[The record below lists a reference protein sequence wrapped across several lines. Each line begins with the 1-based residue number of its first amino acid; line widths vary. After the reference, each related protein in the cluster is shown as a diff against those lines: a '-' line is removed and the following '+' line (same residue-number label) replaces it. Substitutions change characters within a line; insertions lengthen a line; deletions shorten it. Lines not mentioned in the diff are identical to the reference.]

1 MEMRVDTPRAVAGRS
16 GYLPRERLA
25 IWLLFLMNGFMVGSW
40 APKIPEFAERL
51 NLSKGELGL
60 MILVFGIGSLVMMPV
75 AGMQIARLGG
85 ARVSKITAVLLLPSI
100 LALTFTQ
107 NIPAAA
113 IALFLFGGFVGG
125 MDVAMNANAVAVEQK
140 MRRAIMSSC
149 HAFWSLGGLIGAG
162 VGGYLIG
169 HFGTVV
175 HAVVATV
182 IVVVMLAVA
191 WPIVHVDR
199 PAKSSV
205 DGSSRARLPLQPLP
219 WLVGLMALFSMVPEG
234 AVLDWSAL
242 YLMQDLGAPV
252 SIAGL
257 GFAAFS
263 LTMAIMRF
271 AGDLVRERLGAVLT
285 LRLCTVTAIVGML
298 AASFAPDPIMVII
311 GFALC
316 GIGISNMVPIAFSIA
331 GNLPGMAPGVGLS
344 IATTLGYSGIL
355 FAPSSIGFIA
365 EYTGFSAVFAALP
378 LLLLVVLA
386 LSGLARYADG
396 HGEEPGVPHDL

>member
-1 MEMRVDTPRAVAGRS
+1 MEMRVDAARGEAGRS
-16 GYLPRERLA
+16 GYLPKERLA
-25 IWLLFLMNGFMVGSW
+25 VWLFFLMNGFMVGNW

-51 NLSKGELGL
+51 QLSKGELGL

-75 AGMQIARLGG
+75 AGMQIGRFGG
-85 ARVSKITAVLLLPSI
+85 AWVSKISAILLLPSI

-107 NIPAAA
+107 SVPAAA
-113 IALFLFGGFVGG
+113 VALFLFGGFVGG

-162 VGGYLIG
+162 IGGYLIE
-169 HFGTVV
+169 HFGTTV
-175 HAVVATV
+175 HAVVTTV
-182 IVVVMLAVA
+182 MAVIMLAIA
-191 WPIVHVDR
+191 WPIAYADR
-199 PAKSSV
+199 PVHHA
-205 DGSSRARLPLQPLP
+205 DQPMRFRLPLKPLP

-242 YLMQDLGAPV
+242 YLMQDLGATT
-252 SIAGL
+252 SISGL

-263 LTMAIMRF
+263 LTMAVMRF
-271 AGDLVRERLGAVLT
+271 AGDLVRDRLGAVLT
-285 LRLCTVTAIVGML
+285 LRLCTVTAIIGML
-298 AASFAPDPIMVII
+298 AASFAPDPFMVIF

-331 GNLPGMAPGVGLS
+331 GNLPGLAPGVGLS

-355 FAPSSIGFIA
+355 FAPSTIGFIA
-365 EYTGFSAVFAALP
+365 EHTGFSAVFATLP
-378 LLLLVVLA
+378 LLLVVVLA
-386 LSGLARYADG
+386 LSGLARYADAG
-396 HGEEPGVPHDL
+396 THEEAVAQDA

>member
-1 MEMRVDTPRAVAGRS
+1 MEMRVDAARGEAGRS
-16 GYLPRERLA
+16 GYLPKERLA
-25 IWLLFLMNGFMVGSW
+25 VWLFFLMNGFMVGNW

-51 NLSKGELGL
+51 QLSKGELGL
-60 MILVFGIGSLVMMPV
+60 MILVFGVGSLVMMPV
-75 AGMQIARLGG
+75 AGMQIGRFGG
-85 ARVSKITAVLLLPSI
+85 AWVSKVSAVLLLPSI

-107 NIPAAA
+107 SVPAAA
-113 IALFLFGGFVGG
+113 VALFLFGGFVGG

-162 VGGYLIG
+162 IGGYLIE
-169 HFGTVV
+169 HFGTTV

-182 IVVVMLAVA
+182 MAVIMLAIA
-191 WPIVHVDR
+191 WPIAYADR
-199 PAKSSV
+199 PVHHA
-205 DGSSRARLPLQPLP
+205 DQPTRFRLPLKPLP

-242 YLMQDLGAPV
+242 YLMQDLGATT
-252 SIAGL
+252 SISGL

-263 LTMAIMRF
+263 LTMAVMRF
-271 AGDLVRERLGAVLT
+271 AGDLVRDRLGAVLT
-285 LRLCTVTAIVGML
+285 LRLCTVTAIIGML
-298 AASFAPDPIMVII
+298 AASFAPDPFMVIF

-331 GNLPGMAPGVGLS
+331 GNLPGLAPGVGLS

-355 FAPSSIGFIA
+355 FAPSTIGFIA
-365 EYTGFSAVFAALP
+365 EHTGFSAVFATLP
-378 LLLLVVLA
+378 LLLVVVLA
-386 LSGLARYADG
+386 LSGLARYADAG
-396 HGEEPGVPHDL
+396 THEEAVAQDA

>member
-1 MEMRVDTPRAVAGRS
+1 MELRVDTPRVETGRS

-25 IWLLFLMNGFMVGSW
+25 IWLLFLMNGFIVGSW

-51 NLSKGELGL
+51 HLSKGELGL

-107 NIPAAA
+107 SIPAAA
-113 IALFLFGGFVGG
+113 VALFLFGGFVGG
-125 MDVAMNANAVAVEQK
+125 MDVAMNANAVAVERK

-169 HFGTVV
+169 HFGTTV
-175 HAVVATV
+175 HAVIATV
-182 IVVVMLAVA
+182 MAVAILAVA
-191 WPIVHVDR
+191 WPMVHADR
-199 PAKSSV
+199 PVHHA
-205 DGSSRARLPLQPLP
+205 GTPTRFRLPLHPLP
-219 WLVGLMALFSMVPEG
+219 WLVGLMALFSMIPEG

-242 YLMQDLGAPV
+242 YLMQDLDAPV

-271 AGDLVRERLGAVLT
+271 AGDLVRERLGAILT
-285 LRLCTVTAIVGML
+285 LRLCTVTAIIGML

-386 LSGLARYADG
+386 LSGLARYADANT
-396 HGEEPGVPHDL
+396 HEEAVPQDA

>member
-1 MEMRVDTPRAVAGRS
+1 MEMRVDMPRAETGRS
-16 GYLPRERLA
+16 GYLPKERLA
-25 IWLLFLMNGFMVGSW
+25 VWLLFLMNGFMVGNW

-51 NLSKGELGL
+51 DLSKGELGL

-107 NIPAAA
+107 NVPAAA
-113 IALFLFGGFVGG
+113 VALFLFGGFVGG
-125 MDVAMNANAVAVEQK
+125 MDVAMNANAVAVERK

-162 VGGYLIG
+162 IGGYLIE
-169 HFGTVV
+169 HLGTTV
-175 HAVVATV
+175 HAAVATV
-182 IVVVMLAVA
+182 MAVVMLAIA
-191 WPIVHVDR
+191 WPMVHADR
-199 PAKSSV
+199 PVHHA
-205 DGSSRARLPLQPLP
+205 DTPTRFRLPLQPLP

-242 YLMQDLGAPV
+242 YLMQDLGATT

-263 LTMAIMRF
+263 LTMAVMRF
-271 AGDLVRERLGAVLT
+271 AGDLVRDRLGAVLT
-285 LRLCTVTAIVGML
+285 LRLCTVTAIIGML
-298 AASFAPDPIMVII
+298 AASFAPDPLMVIV

-355 FAPSSIGFIA
+355 FAPSTIGFIA
-365 EYTGFSAVFAALP
+365 EHTGFSAVFATLP
-378 LLLLVVLA
+378 LLLAVVLA
-386 LSGLARYADG
+386 LSGLARYADAG
-396 HGEEPGVPHDL
+396 AHEEAVTQDA

>member
-1 MEMRVDTPRAVAGRS
+1 MEMRVDAARGEAGRS
-16 GYLPRERLA
+16 GYLPKERLA
-25 IWLLFLMNGFMVGSW
+25 VWLFFLMNGFMVGNW

-51 NLSKGELGL
+51 QLSKGELGL
-60 MILVFGIGSLVMMPV
+60 MILVFGVGSLVMMPV
-75 AGMQIARLGG
+75 AGMQIGRFGG
-85 ARVSKITAVLLLPSI
+85 AWVSKVSAVLLLPSI

-107 NIPAAA
+107 SVPAAA
-113 IALFLFGGFVGG
+113 VALFLFGGFVGG

-162 VGGYLIG
+162 IGGYLIE
-169 HFGTVV
+169 HFGTTV

-182 IVVVMLAVA
+182 MAVIMLAIA
-191 WPIVHVDR
+191 WPIAYADR
-199 PAKSSV
+199 PVHHA
-205 DGSSRARLPLQPLP
+205 DQPMRFRLPLKPLP

-242 YLMQDLGAPV
+242 YLMQDLGATT
-252 SIAGL
+252 SISGL

-263 LTMAIMRF
+263 LTMAAMRF
-271 AGDLVRERLGAVLT
+271 AGDLVRDRLGAVLT
-285 LRLCTVTAIVGML
+285 LRLCTVTAIIGML
-298 AASFAPDPIMVII
+298 AASFAPDPFMVIF

-331 GNLPGMAPGVGLS
+331 GNLPGLAPGVGLS

-355 FAPSSIGFIA
+355 FAPSTIGFIA
-365 EYTGFSAVFAALP
+365 EHTGFSAVFATLP
-378 LLLLVVLA
+378 LLLVVVLA
-386 LSGLARYADG
+386 LSGLARYADAG
-396 HGEEPGVPHDL
+396 THEGAVAQDA